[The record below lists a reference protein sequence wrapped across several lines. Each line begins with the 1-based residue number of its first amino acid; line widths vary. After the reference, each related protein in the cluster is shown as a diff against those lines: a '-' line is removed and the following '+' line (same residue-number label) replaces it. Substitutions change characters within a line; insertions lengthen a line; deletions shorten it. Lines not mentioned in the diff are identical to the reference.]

1 MGGKGWKDRH
11 INRAQTWKCS
21 QSTPCCR
28 RRVELVP
35 SAKAELLKVQGASQ
49 LKSKIQRFL

>member
-11 INRAQTWKCS
+11 IVRAQTWKCS
-21 QSTPCCR
+21 LSTPCCR

-35 SAKAELLKVQGASQ
+35 SAKAELVKVQGAT
-49 LKSKIQRFL
+49 FLDLE